1 MPTQRDLLILPGT
14 GLFGPRHLGPPEAT
28 TVLMVEDQMICRR
41 NRYHKQKLA
50 FILAAMRD
58 HRDLLRSKGYNV
70 TYYDLNTAVAL
81 PEAISETAKQ
91 TAPQSIRYFDTDEAA
106 PAKAIEAA
114 ARSLG
119 LPTRTVDSPMFL
131 TPSARL
137 NEFFAKNK
145 PNLAEFSLHQYTSLG
160 LKAADLPGLERGH
173 TPCNIERRSYLP
185 RPHCVVH
192 TANASDVID
201 MVDTRFP
208 RYPGRSE
215 GLWLPTTRQGAAD
228 WLERFLVQRLAGF
241 MTYEESITQRSRTV
255 HHSILSPLLNIGLLT
270 PDEVVERTLAFAKRH
285 QVARDDVAGFLDQIV
300 VRREFIRGVYRTYG
314 TSMRR
319 RNTWSATR
327 KPGKSWLRAETGI
340 PPLDHALRGAI
351 DWSWN
356 HHTERLM
363 VIANLMKLAEIAP
376 NEVYRFFM
384 SHYIDAYDWVMV
396 PNVYGVGLQSEG
408 SIFATTQNLC
418 RSEDLLRVSDFEPG
432 PWCDVVDGL
441 YWRFVLK
448 HQDVLA
454 DNPATCALVQE
465 AKSMPKAHRQAL
477 LCAGESFLA
486 EHTRRG

>member
-1 MPTQRDLLILPGT
+1 MSKQRDLLILPGT
-14 GLFGPRHLGPPEAT
+14 GLFGPRHLGPPEACT
-28 TVLMVEDQMICRR
+28 ILMVEDQMLCRR
-41 NRYHKQKLA
+41 TRYHKQKLA

-58 HRDLLRSKGYNV
+58 HRDLLLDAGYEV
-70 TYYDLNTAVAL
+70 AYHDLNTAVAL
-81 PEAISETAKQ
+81 PEAIAEAAGRS
-91 TAPQSIRYFDTDEAA
+91 APRAVRYFDTDEAA

-114 ARSLG
+114 ASSIG
-119 LPTRTVDSPMFL
+119 LETQTKDSPMFL
-131 TPSARL
+131 TPAARL
-137 NEFFAKNK
+137 DDFFANNK
-145 PNLAEFSLHQYTSLG
+145 PDVAEFSKHQYNMLG
-160 LKAADLPGLERGH
+160 LKAGDLPGIARGQ
-173 TPCNIERRSYLP
+173 TPCNIERRSVLP

-215 GLWLPTTRQGAAD
+215 GLWLPTTRKGATD
-228 WLERFLVQRLAGF
+228 WLERFLEQRLKGF
-241 MTYEESITQRSRTV
+241 TTYDASITQRSRTV

-270 PDEVVERTLAFAKRH
+270 PDEVVQRTLGFARRH

-300 VRREFIRGVYRTYG
+300 VQREFIRGVYRTYG

-327 KPGKSWLRAETGI
+327 KPAKSWLSAETGI

-376 NEVYRFFM
+376 NDVYRFFM

-408 SIFATTQNLC
+408 SIIATRQNLC
-418 RSEDLLRVSDFEPG
+418 RSDDLLRVSDFAPG

-448 HQDVLA
+448 HQDTLA
-454 DNPATCALVQE
+454 SNPATCALVQE
-465 AKSMPKAHRQAL
+465 AQAIPATRRSEL
-477 LCAGESFLA
+477 LCAGEAFLA
-486 EHTRRG
+486 EHTRGD